1 MRVAVL
7 GTDGEDRDALVAALE
22 EAGATVTATA
32 SVGEEALVD
41 AEVPDCDAVVV
52 LGGDRATLVP
62 VARRLADGA
71 RTVMVA
77 DDAPDFVRG
86 TVDLILTTEV
96 GTPEAVAEAL
106 LDGGSEGGGNGADGD
121 GGDEGADGG

>member
-7 GTDGEDRDALVAALE
+7 GTAGEDRDALVAALE
-22 EAGATVTATA
+22 EAGATVTVTA
-32 SVGEEALVD
+32 SVGEDALRD
-41 AEVPDCDAVVV
+41 AGVSDADAVVV

-62 VARRLADGA
+62 VARRLADDP

-86 TVDLILTTEV
+86 TVDLILSTEV
-96 GTPEAVAEAL
+96 GTPDAVAEAL
-106 LDGGSEGGGNGADGD
+106 MDDAASATDGGADETDPTTGH
-121 GGDEGADGG
+121 EA